1 MHLQRRS
8 LFALLGTLLL
18 AACAIPTPWST
29 EPPPI
34 VFVHGNGDSA
44 ALWQT
49 TIWRFES
56 NGWPADRLVA
66 LDMPNPLARDDDTQ
80 PQVGRSSTR
89 EQAEYLAAQVD
100 KVLTRTGAKQVVL
113 MGNSRG
119 GYAIRNYIR
128 NYGGD
133 ERVSAVVLGG
143 VPNHGVWAIADFRPN
158 NEFNGAGPFLKELN
172 APQGPNG
179 DEVTPGPRWLTI
191 RSDHED
197 KYAQPDGAWIGA
209 KGKPT
214 NVGYDGPALKGAD
227 NEVLPGRD
235 HRETAFHPQAFALAY
250 RFITGHAPKT
260 LDIVPATPV
269 VLNGKISGIG
279 PAGPDNLPLVGAEV
293 DVYAV
298 DAATGARQGEA
309 RHHKVIGIDGLW
321 GPFQA
326 APDTAY
332 EFVISAESYATTHIY
347 RSPFPRSSNIVDM
360 RALRLPKDLDGAVA
374 VISLSRPR
382 GYFGLPRDHVVFDGI
397 DPAPGIPPGV
407 PGVSTSTLKLKN
419 GAGRSVVGSFDSGSL
434 HERIAGIAWPAAQNQ
449 ITVLELTQ

>member
-1 MHLQRRS
+1 MHLHRRT
-8 LFALLGTLLL
+8 LFTLLGSLLL
-18 AACAIPTPWST
+18 GACATPAPPST
-29 EPPPI
+29 EAPI

-56 NGWPADRLVA
+56 NGWPADRLLA
-66 LDMPNPLARDDDTQ
+66 LDMPNPLARDDDTKAQ
-80 PQVGRSSTR
+80 PGRSSTT
-89 EQAEYLAAQVD
+89 EQAQYLAAEVD
-100 KVLTRTGAKQVVL
+100 KLLARTHAQQVVL

-119 GYAIRNYIR
+119 GYAIRNYVR
-128 NYGGD
+128 NFGGAAK
-133 ERVSAVVLGG
+133 VAAVVLSGT
-143 VPNHGVWAIADFRPN
+143 PNHGVWAIAAFQPN
-158 NEFNGAGPFLKELN
+158 NEFNGAGPFLKALN
-172 APQGPNG
+172 SPQGPNG

-209 KGKPT
+209 RGKPT

-227 NEVLPGRD
+227 NEVLSGRD

-250 RFITGHAPKT
+250 AFITGHAPKT
-260 LDIVPATPV
+260 LDIVPAAPV
-269 VLNGKISGIG
+269 VLDGKISGVG
-279 PAGPDNLPLVGAEV
+279 AAGPDNLPLAGATV

-298 DAATGARQGEA
+298 DAATGARRGAAQ
-309 RHHKVIGIDGLW
+309 HHRVVGADGRW

-332 EFVISAESYATTHIY
+332 EFVIGADGYATTHIY
-347 RSPFPRSSNIVDM
+347 RSPFPRSSRIVDM
-360 RALRLPKDLDGAVA
+360 RAMRLPKDLGGAAA

-382 GYFGLPRDHVVFDGI
+382 GYFGLPRDRVVLDGI

-407 PGVSTSTLKLKN
+407 PGVSISTLKLKD
-419 GAGRSVVGSFDSGSL
+419 GAGRSVVGSFDSASL
-434 HERIAGIAWPAAQNQ
+434 HERIAGIAWPAAQNAV
-449 ITVLELTQ
+449 TVLELTQ